1 MLSCHK
7 VTVLQTMTTSMP
19 TVSVVG
25 NLKAERG
32 GELTKVI
39 PQENMSL
46 IFQPGSPHILPR
58 APALTGGT
66 LSTTSTSFF
75 PSSLQPQQPGT
86 PNSGSRCC
94 GRGDSMDYYWFVPVR
109 CRIQKGLRKI
119 NNAGLPLTSSV
130 TWGIFPEQSP

>member
-46 IFQPGSPHILPR
+46 IFQPGVPPYPAQGTCTNWRHLINHLHLLLSIFSP
-58 APALTGGT
+58 
-66 LSTTSTSFF
+66 TSAAWYS
-75 PSSLQPQQPGT
+75 Q
-86 PNSGSRCC
+86 
-94 GRGDSMDYYWFVPVR
+94 
-109 CRIQKGLRKI
+109 LR
-119 NNAGLPLTSSV
+119 
-130 TWGIFPEQSP
+130 E